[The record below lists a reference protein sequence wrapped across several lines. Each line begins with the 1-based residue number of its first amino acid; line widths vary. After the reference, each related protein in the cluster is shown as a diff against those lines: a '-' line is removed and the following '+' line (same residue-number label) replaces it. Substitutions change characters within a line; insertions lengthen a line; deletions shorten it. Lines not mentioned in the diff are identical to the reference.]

1 MLNTELKEVYL
12 YNNQIEDDG
21 MEEFGRMLENK
32 KNLYTLGLEFNKIG
46 SEGTSKILMSIKK
59 LKAFE
64 KLYLNAN
71 DIKGT
76 AQVGNA
82 FIECFS

>member
-1 MLNTELKEVYL
+1 MDV
-12 YNNQIEDDG
+12 
-21 MEEFGRMLENK
+21 FAAMLENK
-32 KNLYTLGLEFNKIG
+32 KGLYALGLEFNKIG
-46 SEGTSKILMSIKK
+46 SEGTAKVLMAVKK
-59 LKAFE
+59 LKTFE

-76 AQVGNA
+76 PQLGHA